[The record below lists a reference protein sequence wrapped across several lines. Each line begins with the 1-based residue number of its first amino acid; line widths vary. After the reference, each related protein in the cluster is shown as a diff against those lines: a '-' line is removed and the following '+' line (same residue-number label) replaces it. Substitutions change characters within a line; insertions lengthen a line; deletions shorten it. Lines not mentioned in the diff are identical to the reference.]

1 MTVSCFCNMVWIY
14 FRHIGSVGLAVYMD
28 VFEVLSPEW
37 LHFIVQFSGIFW
49 KPFWRLHRLSVY
61 MEEDMNPDL
70 YLSGNTCP
78 VCYIF
83 PIHGF
88 RQCPVADSCVSGTL
102 LNGTACFGDVLY
114 ADYLRKLSFGTQ
126 KQCFKYVLYTERSN
140 SCEIDTRK
148 HRFMSI
154 LDKFLSFQPCK
165 IYCRQTYSYMET
177 VKKETSIL
185 SGNTFGDFHLSVTAI
200 I

>member
-1 MTVSCFCNMVWIY
+1 
-14 FRHIGSVGLAVYMD
+14 
-28 VFEVLSPEW
+28 
-37 LHFIVQFSGIFW
+37 
-49 KPFWRLHRLSVY
+49 
-61 MEEDMNPDL
+61 MNPDL

-102 LNGTACFGDVLY
+102 SNGTACFGYELY

-140 SCEIDTRK
+140 SCEMDTRK
-148 HRFMSI
+148 HHFMSI

-165 IYCRQTYSYMET
+165 IYCRQTYSYMVT
-177 VKKETSIL
+177 VKKRLTFYPEIL
-185 SGNTFGDFHLSVTAI
+185 LGIFIYL
-200 I
+200 